1 MKDIYRKVGY
11 AVLIVFAVF
20 FLFPLVWMLIISL
33 KPADQLYKFP
43 PLLIPRPATLKN
55 YLFAFRE
62 VGIGANLLNSLKLTL
77 GTLVLSVPVSIPAAY
92 GLSKWD
98 FKLKTAVLLGILGTQ
113 MIPGMASLVPLFD
126 ILKSLGLLDTFLGLI
141 LVFAARTIPLN
152 IWIIKGFFDTV
163 PNELIEAALVDG
175 SSRLESMYRIVMP
188 LALPGMAASA
198 MFTIMQTWI
207 DFMVPV
213 TMLFSEEKLPF
224 PVAVYK
230 FVGSPIMGTNYGAVF
245 AAAAVGTLPTLLLF
259 VIFQRYF
266 IEGLTAGAVKG

>member
-1 MKDIYRKVGY
+1 MRDIYRIAGY

-20 FLFPLVWMLIISL
+20 FLFPLAWMFIISL
-33 KPADQLYKFP
+33 KPPDQLYKFP
-43 PLLIPRPATLKN
+43 PVLIPSPPTLQN
-55 YLFAFRE
+55 YIYAFRE

-92 GLSKWD
+92 GLSKWE
-98 FKLKTAVLLGILGTQ
+98 FSLKTPLLLGILGTQ

-126 ILKSLGLLDTFLGLI
+126 ILKTMGLLDTFLGLI
-141 LVFAARTIPLN
+141 LIFTARTIPLN

-163 PNELIEAALVDG
+163 PDELVEAALVDG
-175 SSRLESMYRIVMP
+175 STRLQSMWRIVMP
-188 LALPGMAASA
+188 LALPGVAASA

-207 DFMVPV
+207 DFLVPL
-213 TMLFSEEKLPF
+213 TMLFSQDKLPF

-245 AAAAVGTLPTLLLF
+245 ASAAVGTLPTLLLF

-266 IEGLTAGAVKG
+266 IEGLTAGALKG